1 MRILE
6 DYMTESKNFE
16 EILEELRNL
25 VENLEL
31 DEVSLESSVKNFEKG
46 MGLIKKAENIL
57 TQAQKKIE
65 VIEQSQNN

>member
-1 MRILE
+1 
-6 DYMTESKNFE
+6 MTESKNFE